1 MAATKTTT
9 AIGYVQI
16 STRIDAGQRVRGG
29 GSTSSLTAVRS
40 QMDASSSLEP
50 VGRLRRG
57 GATIGAVMSGLLCGI
72 LFGRALAGAVGDH
85 QGWRLSADRARL
97 HAISLLSGNLTGN
110 FAILRHLEKVLEARN
125 RCATVPF
132 RAIPYAN

>member
-57 GATIGAVMSGLLCGI
+57 GATIGAVMSGLPAASCLAAPLPALLATTKAGDSVLIAPVSTRFPCYQGI
-72 LFGRALAGAVGDH
+72 
-85 QGWRLSADRARL
+85 
-97 HAISLLSGNLTGN
+97 
-110 FAILRHLEKVLEARN
+110 
-125 RCATVPF
+125 
-132 RAIPYAN
+132 